1 VSQDAD
7 SRRAATSKLQGVY
20 STVTEAGCNATGG
33 RRNWSG
39 FELGL
44 NIGWLFGKGS
54 VPRR

>member
-7 SRRAATSKLQGVY
+7 SRRAATSKLQRVY